1 MEKGTFEMK
10 KREKAEPRRLK
21 NIWFTMAAVLL
32 VFWFVFIV
40 LSTAVIGELERQNKE
55 AMQSVLRFAVTRLE
69 NRLEEIEDFLKV
81 KLVSD
86 SGFER
91 FRNLR
96 MNRAA
101 NLRQVSLQMDSDG
114 QYFSDCSGIFFYEPE
129 EDILLEKQWN
139 DISDYSFSNETR
151 RMELRETIMEFCIE
165 EGKHTDGEWSMENV
179 EGKWTAFYAYQ
190 YEGQYFGVYVSLDG
204 MLERM
209 IELGEI
215 QGIESSGLTDLS
227 GQELTGKQDRSF
239 PDKMLHWE
247 NGVLYI
253 QLTENIEGFPAKI
266 VALISGWQFYGS
278 WIFLWGCFL
287 FLVILSGFF
296 LLRLL
301 RTLQGSL
308 FGPLESLSGQMRN
321 ISGKD
326 LNAQISEQ
334 GGCRE
339 VRQLYASFYEMLRQL
354 HDMKIENYEKRLENQ
369 ETEMKFL
376 QIQKNPHFFLNVLN
390 VIYSLAVSEGSIQ
403 IRTVTL
409 ELIRH
414 IRYVM
419 SVEEKLVI
427 LERELEFTCN
437 FLEIQRIRFPF
448 GIEMNTEG
456 FTEEVRNS
464 LVPPLIL
471 QTFVENAVKY
481 ALSDQD
487 NLRILL
493 QAEIVDDGLKLKIS
507 DSGPGFPSH
516 ILQDLQNSGTVQT
529 DKRGKHI
536 GIHNI
541 LNRMKLLYGSSCFC
555 RFSNLSCGGAQ
566 IELFLPQKSDFEKKE
581 V

>member
-1 MEKGTFEMK
+1 MK
-10 KREKAEPRRLK
+10 KREKAGPRRLK

-32 VFWFVFIV
+32 AFWSVFIV
-40 LSTAVIGELERQNKE
+40 MSTTVIGELERQNRA
-55 AMQSVLRFAVTRLE
+55 AMQSVLRFAATRLE
-69 NRLEEIEDFLKV
+69 NRLGQTEDFLKV
-81 KLVSD
+81 TLVSG

-91 FRNLR
+91 FRNLQ

-101 NLRQVSLQMDSDG
+101 NLRQIALQMDSDG

-129 EDILLEKQWN
+129 ENILLEKQWN
-139 DISDYSFSNETR
+139 DISDYSFSSETR
-151 RMELRETIMEFCIE
+151 RMKLRKTIMEFCTE
-165 EGKHTDGEWSMENV
+165 EGKRTDGEWSMENV
-179 EGKWTAFYAYQ
+179 EGKWTALYAYR
-190 YEGQYFGVYVSLDG
+190 YKGQYFGVYVSLDG

-227 GQELTGKQDRSF
+227 GQELTGEQGRFFSDR
-239 PDKMLHWE
+239 KLRWE
-247 NGVLYI
+247 NGVLYL
-253 QLTENIEGFPAKI
+253 QLTESVEGFPAKI

-301 RTLQGSL
+301 RTLQRRL
-308 FGPLESLSGQMRN
+308 FGPRESLSGQMRN
-321 ISGKD
+321 MSGKD
-326 LNAQISEQ
+326 LNAQTSVQ
-334 GGCRE
+334 DGCRE
-339 VRQLYASFYEMLRQL
+339 VRQLYASFYEMLRQI

-390 VIYSLAVSEGSIQ
+390 VIYSLAVSEGSTQ

-414 IRYVM
+414 VRYVM
-419 SVEEKLVI
+419 SVEEKLVL

-437 FLEIQRIRFPF
+437 FLEIQRLRFPF
-448 GIEMNTEG
+448 GMEMKTEG
-456 FTEEVRNS
+456 FTEEVKKS

-481 ALSDQD
+481 ALSDQE
-487 NLRILL
+487 NLKIWL
-493 QAEIVDDGLKLKIS
+493 QAENADEGLKLKIC
-507 DSGPGFPSH
+507 DSGPGFPPY
-516 ILQDLQNSGTVQT
+516 ILQDLQSFGTVRP
-529 DKRGKHI
+529 DERGEHI

-541 LNRMKLLYGSSCFC
+541 LSRMKLLYGSSCSC

-566 IELFLPQKSDFEKKE
+566 IEIFIPQKSDFGKKE